1 MEGAMLAIICIGRE
15 GERFAGKE
23 EVGREGER
31 FAGKEEVGREEG
43 RLVGKE
49 RGWRERVKI
58 VRQQLLKC
66 YKPCDLGTLKF

>member
-1 MEGAMLAIICIGRE
+1 MLAIICI
-15 GERFAGKE
+15 
-23 EVGREGER
+23 GREGER

-66 YKPCDLGTLKF
+66 YKPCDLGMLKF